1 MGIIYQHAVL
11 EFGVKLWPY
20 HHWEGVWSF
29 QRGNRVFYIHNCMD
43 MRRLETSEGGEEEE
57 TGKNE
62 AAQDCV
68 KSQIIWTGY
77 LVNTG
82 LRGILPIQSHLKG

>member
-1 MGIIYQHAVL
+1 
-11 EFGVKLWPY
+11 
-20 HHWEGVWSF
+20 
-29 QRGNRVFYIHNCMD
+29 MD

-62 AAQDCV
+62 AAQGCV